1 MFIYQKY
8 QMGDESLRG
17 IKGTGNMF
25 ISLLESMHV
34 GDLRFLQDTDD
45 HEYGQNFVALLIFL
59 LRIFY
64 FLIPICYEI

>member
-25 ISLLESMHV
+25 ISLLEKYACW
-34 GDLRFLQDTDD
+34 RFEVPAG
-45 HEYGQNFVALLIFL
+45 H
-59 LRIFY
+59 
-64 FLIPICYEI
+64 